1 MQGKRTLQFDDLS
14 RVEYL
19 SAPNLSP
26 DGRHALYVI
35 NTSCRVTGGFISH
48 IFEVPTAGGDS
59 IQIAALE
66 DSCEDM
72 PIYSPDSKTIAFRSD
87 RTGENQLWLYDRESG
102 ELRQLTT
109 MRHGIEGFQW
119 SPDGKH
125 IALRPH
131 AGRVKRCFTKSS
143 TEKQAWEKTKILI
156 VVEDLIY
163 KLDEAYGML
172 TEAKEDSM
180 LTFPMEA

>member
-48 IFEVPTAGGDS
+48 IEVPQPEDS

-66 DSCEDM
+66 DPVKTCLST
-72 PIYSPDSKTIAFRSD
+72 PDSKRCSSD
-87 RTGENQLWLYDRESG
+87 RTEKTSWLYDG
-102 ELRQLTT
+102 KGMRQLTPCAT
-109 MRHGIEGFQW
+109 
-119 SPDGKH
+119 
-125 IALRPH
+125 ALKVSVVPR
-131 AGRVKRCFTKSS
+131 R
-143 TEKQAWEKTKILI
+143 KTYRL
-156 VVEDLIY
+156 
-163 KLDEAYGML
+163 
-172 TEAKEDSM
+172 
-180 LTFPMEA
+180 